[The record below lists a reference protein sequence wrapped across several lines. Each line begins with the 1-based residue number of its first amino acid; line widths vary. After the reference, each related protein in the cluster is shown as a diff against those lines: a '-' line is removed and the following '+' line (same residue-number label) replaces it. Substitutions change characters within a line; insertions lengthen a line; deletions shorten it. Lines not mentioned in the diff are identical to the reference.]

1 MHTFGPYVT
10 SRVLAQGG
18 MSVVYLA
25 AHAETGEEVA
35 LKTVR
40 VPNEIYL
47 ASLRREVHALG
58 KLRHPSVVRI
68 VAEGIQESENGGVPW
83 YAMELL
89 VGETLADVRTHLWQS
104 QSASGVP
111 TGSSSE
117 RTTVTIAH
125 GVATARENGHRP
137 GAKGVAA
144 NGQLARV
151 LTLVRRLCVPLAFL
165 HGEGIVHSDLKPQNI
180 FVKPGDLPVIMD
192 FGLAGRVAGAAS
204 REVAEV
210 VTKIAGTPAYMAP
223 EQIRSSGI
231 DARTDL
237 YALGCVLYELVT
249 SQPPFVGG
257 HDVLVRHLTR
267 EPVAPSQLVE
277 GVPPALDALIL
288 ALLAKKPRERV
299 GHADDVARVL
309 EELGAETER
318 YSTAVRARAYVYRP
332 ELAGR
337 EAALREILAYV
348 ERPKTGSGSC
358 VLVGGESGIGKTFL
372 ATEVARRAGSELQ
385 VVAST
390 CAPRG
395 ALRRGGEL
403 QPFQEL
409 FGVIADRCTAMG
421 EETTE
426 RILGPRAKIL
436 GAFAPRLLKLPGIE
450 ALPAAPDLSGPAARE
465 TILAALRETIAAF
478 SREQPLL
485 LLLDDLQWADELTF
499 ALLASLPD
507 RFLDEH
513 PLAILATY
521 RSDEVDRS
529 LGELLSRPWVHAV
542 QVGRL
547 EPSTVR
553 ALVCDMLA
561 IDAPPD
567 AFVRFLAR
575 QSEGNPFFVAEYL
588 RTAVAEGILER
599 ANDRLTF
606 GKRAAPMDSGVF
618 EQLQLP
624 RSLRDLVR
632 RRLDSLTE
640 AARTACAVAS
650 VLGREVDAEVLQSAA
665 GISEVETMESV
676 AELIARLVLE
686 SRDGRLFFVHDK
698 LREVTY
704 EDLPER
710 RRRELHHAAARA
722 LEVRP
727 DADSFA
733 PALAHHWTMAAV
745 DEKALEWLEKAA
757 FQARA
762 HAAYGEA
769 AQLFARAIEIA
780 DRMRSVPSLRRG
792 RLEAGLANAAL
803 GNGDLVATEEH
814 YLRALALLGHP
825 LPTTRLGWGA
835 LLAREAARQ
844 VAHLAG
850 IGRGSVTHDHL
861 RGGMREA
868 AVAASAITHRYF
880 YGDDALAMLSAALL
894 SVNLAERAAVEKH
907 VSRAYSL
914 VGFVTGVLGGE
925 RLATTYFGRARA
937 GAEAHHDPVEHAF
950 ALAVESVHRA
960 GLAQWT
966 AAERAVD
973 RADEVLSGVH
983 DPFMG
988 ELLLTQRAHVEFY
1001 SGRVIEARERFERL
1015 LREARARGNE
1025 QHVTWALFSIARSD
1039 VALER
1044 WDDAQPLLE
1053 EARAALARKPE
1064 LQSEIICQGLL
1075 AHVLA
1080 RKGQHAEA
1088 ARLVEITRSCIARA
1102 RPTSFAAL
1110 DGYLGALEAALFLSD
1125 RGLAPLSSVEA
1136 LVGALGKL
1144 SRAFAMARSTTLR
1157 FEGELA
1163 LRKRNLRVARRK
1175 LEEALRLAR
1184 RSGMPRDE
1192 AAAREALARLEGQ
1205 GEQMRGVSQ

>member
-1 MHTFGPYVT
+1 MLNTFGPYVT

-25 AHAETGEEVA
+25 THRNTGEPVA

-58 KLRHPSVVRI
+58 KLRHPGVVRI
-68 VAEGIQESENGGVPW
+68 VAEGIQETESGGIPW

-89 VGETLADVRTHLWQS
+89 IGETLADVRTSIWRS
-104 QSASGVP
+104 NPEASG
-111 TGSSSE
+111 TSSE
-117 RTTVTIAH
+117 RTTVSLGH
-125 GVATARENGHRP
+125 GVQAPRENGHHPKAR
-137 GAKGVAA
+137 GVAA
-144 NGQLARV
+144 NGQLGRV
-151 LTLVRRLCVPLAFL
+151 LTLTRRICVPLAFL
-165 HGEGIVHSDLKPQNI
+165 HGEGIVHSDIKPQNI
-180 FVKPGDLPVIMD
+180 FVKPGDVPVIMD

-210 VTKIAGTPAYMAP
+210 VTKVAGTPAYMAP
-223 EQIRSSGI
+223 EQIRLTGI

-237 YALGCVLYELVT
+237 YALGCVLYELLT
-249 SQPPFVGG
+249 GQPPFVGG

-267 EPVAPSQLVE
+267 EPVAPSQLVD
-277 GVPPALDALIL
+277 GVPAALDALVL
-288 ALLAKKPRERV
+288 ALLAKKPRDRV

-309 EELGAETER
+309 EELGAEQEP
-318 YSTAVRARAYVYRP
+318 YGSTVRARAYVYRP

-337 EAALREILAYV
+337 ESAVRELQAYV
-348 ERPKTGSGSC
+348 ERPKLGSGAC

-372 ATEVARRAGSELQ
+372 ATEVARRVGSELQ

-409 FGVIADRCTAMG
+409 FGVIADRCIAMG

-426 RILGPRAKIL
+426 RLLGPRAKIL
-436 GAFAPRLLKLPGIE
+436 GAFSPRLMRLPGID
-450 ALPAAPDLSGPAARE
+450 ALPDPPDLSGPAARE
-465 TILAALRETIAAF
+465 TILAALRETVAAF

-499 ALLASLPD
+499 AFLSSLPD
-507 RFLDEH
+507 RFLEEH

-521 RSDEVDRS
+521 RSDEVDRA
-529 LGELLSRPWVHAV
+529 LGELLAKPWVHSV

-561 IDAPPD
+561 IEAPPD

-599 ANDRLTF
+599 SHDRISF

-624 RSLRDLVR
+624 RTLRDLVR
-632 RRLDSLTE
+632 RRLDSLTASAR
-640 AARTACAVAS
+640 AACDVAS

-665 GISEVETMESV
+665 GISEVEAMEAV
-676 AELIARLVLE
+676 AELLARQVLE
-686 SRDGRLFFVHDK
+686 TRDGGRLFFVHDK

-704 EDLPER
+704 EDIAAGR
-710 RRRELHHAAARA
+710 RRDLHHAAARA
-722 LEVRP
+722 LETRP
-727 DADSFA
+727 DAEAFA

-745 DEKALEWLEKAA
+745 DHKALEWLEKAA
-757 FQARA
+757 FQARS

-769 AQLFARAIEIA
+769 ASLFARAIEVA
-780 DRMRSVPSLRRG
+780 DRLHGVPQLRRG
-792 RLEAGLANAAL
+792 KLEAGLANAAL

-814 YLRALALLGHP
+814 YLRALSLLGHP
-825 LPTTRLGWGA
+825 LPTTRTGWGV

-844 VAHLAG
+844 VAHLVG
-850 IGRGSVTHDHL
+850 FGRGAVTHDEL
-861 RGGMREA
+861 RDGLREA
-868 AVAASAITHRYF
+868 AIAASEITHRYF
-880 YGDDALAMLSAALL
+880 YGDDALAMLSAALM
-894 SVNLAERAAVEKH
+894 SMNLAERASVEKQ
-907 VSRAYSL
+907 VPRAYTL
-914 VGFVTGVLGGE
+914 VGFVAGMVGGE

-937 GAEAHHDPVEHAF
+937 GAEAGHDTPEHAF

-960 GLAQWT
+960 GQGRWGE
-966 AAERAVD
+966 AERAVV
-973 RADEVLSGVH
+973 RADQVLAGVH
-983 DPFMG
+983 DPFMR

-1001 SGRVIEARERFERL
+1001 SGRVVEARDRFEVL

-1025 QHVTWALFSIARSD
+1025 QHATWALFSIARSH
-1039 VALER
+1039 VALGN
-1044 WDDAQPLLE
+1044 WDEALPLLE
-1053 EARAALARKPE
+1053 EARSALAKKPE

-1080 RKGQHAEA
+1080 RKGRYVEA
-1088 ARLVEITRSCIARA
+1088 ARTVDVTRSCIARA

-1110 DGYLGALEAALFLSD
+1110 DGYLGALEAAFFLSD
-1125 RGLAPLSSVEA
+1125 RGA
-1136 LVGALGKL
+1136 
-1144 SRAFAMARSTTLR
+1144 
-1157 FEGELA
+1157 
-1163 LRKRNLRVARRK
+1163 
-1175 LEEALRLAR
+1175 
-1184 RSGMPRDE
+1184 
-1192 AAAREALARLEGQ
+1192 
-1205 GEQMRGVSQ
+1205 